1 IYITP
6 IKKFGLLGKIN
17 LGMIE
22 TGDIS
27 VEKTTWTLSM
37 PDNYSYFRFKT
48 NMDEIDLSMIEAEKT
63 LELAKEYK
71 YWSNLASSAI
81 GELQKQ
87 AVSNQA
93 KVKIDY
99 DNQFDFNRSVQ
110 SSLNTRI
117 GNNKFNQNLVQTA
130 QSKNTEMVNEAAQI
144 MKKNKPVSQ
153 RIKYPDKAGAAGQS
167 INGRRNVKGWQFKI
181 NDFRGE
187 KQVKE
192 SINNYLVQEDT
203 KQSMQAQQIKRD
215 QTIIHKHEQ
224 RYIQSTISDENDELH
239 ETEPAVTSKSI
250 SHMSKD
256 SYIPKFE
263 KELSEKT
270 IKQRRRLTRFKKE
283 ELQRFDNG
291 LNSSYAE
298 GKKDF
303 KNRRETGTQ
312 YGYSSS
318 SAEVSTKRSL
328 DAVGGFYD
336 KEERFKVISGE
347 EMPEELGVTP
357 SDKPVS
363 PLRTSVPQKFA
374 PKIMV
379 QKKSALLKGFRS
391 IDIPIPNQGRKFS
404 FKKLG
409 SNPTLTIYYRKKSI
423 LSKIFFLLLCISA
436 VFGSFKIRKYNPPLD
451 KIINFFKNIK
461 LINILNRII
470 DSKAF
475 KIINFIIMIA
485 SLISGSPLF
494 VITLGFASIYFIRF
508 VSAKRYAR
516 IGYVPHKNIKKFFKD
531 MPSNLILILFALS
544 FFEKKFLFL
553 IGITTFVNFI
563 LAVIYG
569 ICTLFTPK
577 ITIEKEEKGKET
589 DSL

>member
-1 IYITP
+1 
-6 IKKFGLLGKIN
+6 
-17 LGMIE
+17 
-22 TGDIS
+22 
-27 VEKTTWTLSM
+27 
-37 PDNYSYFRFKT
+37 
-48 NMDEIDLSMIEAEKT
+48 MDEIDLSMIEAEKT

-71 YWSNLASSAI
+71 YWSNLASSAM

-93 KVKIDY
+93 KVRSEY
-99 DNQFDFNRSVQ
+99 NNQFDFNRSVQ

-130 QSKNTEMVNEAAQI
+130 QSKNIKTVNEAAQI
-144 MKKNKPVSQ
+144 MEDNIPNSQ
-153 RIKYPDKAGAAGQS
+153 TIRYPQKSSVTEQS
-167 INGRRNVKGWQFKI
+167 INGRRNVKGWQFKT

-187 KQVKE
+187 NQVKE
-192 SINNYLVQEDT
+192 SIDNYLVQEDT

-215 QTIIHKHEQ
+215 QTHGQ
-224 RYIQSTISDENDELH
+224 RYTERIDELY
-239 ETEPAVTSKSI
+239 EIKPAVTSKSI
-250 SHMSKD
+250 SHMGKDISKK
-256 SYIPKFE
+256 INK
-263 KELSEKT
+263 L
-270 IKQRRRLTRFKKE
+270 RRLPGSKKE
-283 ELQRFDNG
+283 ELQRVEEKRVT
-291 LNSSYAE
+291 ST
-298 GKKDF
+298 
-303 KNRRETGTQ
+303 RETGAGF
-312 YGYSSS
+312 GYSSAS
-318 SAEVSTKRSL
+318 TEVS
-328 DAVGGFYD
+328 
-336 KEERFKVISGE
+336 KESINFEREGYTVIAGE
-347 EMPEELGVTP
+347 EKYQKLGVEGIP

-363 PLRTSVPQKFA
+363 SPQASVLQKFA
-374 PKIMV
+374 SKIMV

-391 IDIPIPNQGRKFS
+391 IDIPIPDKGRKFS

-423 LSKIFFLLLCISA
+423 LSKIFFLLLCISTA
-436 VFGSFKIRKYNPPLD
+436 FGSFKIRGYNPPLD
-451 KIINFFKNIK
+451 KIVNFLKNIK
-461 LINILNRII
+461 LLDILNRII
-470 DSKAF
+470 YSKAF

-516 IGYVPHKNIKKFFKD
+516 IGYFPNKNIKKFFKN

-577 ITIEKEEKGKET
+577 ATIEKEEKGKET
-589 DSL
+589 DFL